1 MRGRVAE
8 PVLVVVAALAAALA
22 GAGWLAHRVGMPPAL
37 GYLAVGIAISPALA
51 GRIGIPFDA
60 ITASAHVAVLILLFF
75 IGLELDLKRLQQV
88 IRETLGATVLNI
100 AVPAVLVTGLASALG
115 WGLVQALALG
125 ITVSVSSTIFGERLS
140 SLPGFSQAS
149 RRRMLGI
156 LLGEDVGAGALL
168 ALLVLLG
175 GSASGGGWLAPLATT
190 ARLLFLLVLMTSA
203 ALLLVP
209 RLLDAIARSRVP
221 ELLVLVGVVVVVAFG
236 ALGAWAGSA
245 ELGALVAGVAA
256 AEAGGRFTLRG
267 SLSPLRDVGL
277 AIFFVGSGMS
287 VDANLVADEWLLS
300 VLVAGTFLFAMLA
313 VNVPG
318 ALASGQPPPDALR
331 TALGLATIGEF
342 SLILMAAS
350 IENGVAH
357 PAMPGV
363 VVGSMVLLL
372 AVVPLL
378 LRAVPLLLRL
388 GGRLPRR
395 VRQAV
400 NLMVQAQRKRPERRG
415 SVAERRNAIF
425 LLSANLILLLAWAS
439 LAAALGPRVVTRFTP
454 AYGILVPILVFAV
467 ALAVAAPLVQRAY
480 RAYRDLVWLL
490 VGLRPGESSLDG
502 AGRVRARLVDAWVAA
517 TTVLLLV
524 PVALVVPSTLPVLV
538 GGVLVA
544 VGIIAV
550 AWRRLTRFQ
559 RALESTVTRVL
570 GHDPKTALLLDQVL
584 ARYPW
589 GVRFAA
595 GTVAPDS
602 PVAGR
607 TIAESR
613 FPELTG
619 ALVAVLERGGR
630 ETVNPPA
637 GTRLLAG
644 DSVVLMG
651 TPEELNKAEALL
663 LAHGEALRSSA
674 QSKLAEIVEVPVE
687 PGSALVDRTLG
698 QVDLR
703 GQTGALVVGLWH
715 HGAAHP
721 EPFRPDL
728 VVHADDHLILLG
740 SPLQVERAR
749 QAAARN
755 PAPSTPPDS
764 A

>member
-1 MRGRVAE
+1 MAE

-22 GAGWLAHRVGMPPAL
+22 LAGWLAHRLGMPPAL
-37 GYLAVGIAISPALA
+37 GYLAVGVAISPGLA
-51 GRIGIPFDA
+51 GRLGIPFDVV
-60 ITASAHVAVLILLFF
+60 TSSRHLAVLILLFF

-88 IRETLGATVLNI
+88 IRSTLGATVLNI
-100 AVPAVLVTGLASALG
+100 AAPAVLVTGLASALG
-115 WGLVQALALG
+115 WTLVEAMALG

-140 SLPGFSQAS
+140 TLPGFSQES

-168 ALLVLLG
+168 AILVLLG
-175 GSASGGGWLAPLATT
+175 GSAEGGGWLAPVGTI
-190 ARLLFLLVLMTSA
+190 ARLLFLLVLMTTA

-209 RLLDAIARSRVP
+209 RLLDAVARSRVP
-221 ELLVLVGVVVVVAFG
+221 ELLVLAGVVAVVAFG

-256 AEAGGRFTLRG
+256 AEAGARFALRG

-277 AIFFVGSGMS
+277 AIFFLGSGMS
-287 VDANLVADEWLLS
+287 VDATLVADGWLLS
-300 VLVAGTFLFAMLA
+300 VLVAGVYLFAMLA
-313 VNVPG
+313 VNIPG
-318 ALASGQPPPDALR
+318 ALAAGQGPADALR
-331 TALGLATIGEF
+331 TALGLSTIGEF
-342 SLILMAAS
+342 SLILMASAQD
-350 IENGVAH
+350 NGVAN
-357 PAMPGV
+357 PALPGV
-363 VVGSMVLLL
+363 VVGSMILLL

-378 LRAVPLLLRL
+378 LRSVPFLLRL
-388 GGRLPRR
+388 GQRLPRR
-395 VRQAV
+395 VRQTL
-400 NLMVQAQRKRPERRG
+400 NLLVMQRKKGTERKA
-415 SVAERRNAIF
+415 SAEERRNAVF
-425 LLSANLILLLAWAS
+425 LLAANLILLLAWAS
-439 LAAALGPRVVTRFTP
+439 MAAALGPRVVERFSP
-454 AYGILVPILVFAV
+454 DYGLLVPILVFAV
-467 ALAVAAPLVQRAY
+467 ALTVAAPLVQRAY

-524 PVALVVPSTLPVLV
+524 PVALVVPSTLPVLL
-538 GGVLVA
+538 GGALVA

-550 AWRRLTRFQ
+550 AWRRLSRFQ

-570 GHDPKTALLLDQVL
+570 GHDPKSSLLLDQVL

-595 GTVAPDS
+595 GTVASDS

-613 FPELTG
+613 IPELTG
-619 ALVAVLERGGR
+619 ALVAVLERGGK

-644 DSVVLMG
+644 DAVVLMG
-651 TPEELNKAEALL
+651 TPEELTKAEALL
-663 LAHGEALRSSA
+663 VAHGEALRTSA
-674 QSKLAEIVEVPVE
+674 QSKLAQIVEVPVE
-687 PGSALVDRTLG
+687 AGSSLVGRTLAH
-698 QVDLR
+698 VDLR

-728 VVHADDHLILLG
+728 VVHAEDHLILLG

-749 QAAARN
+749 AFAAGA
-755 PAPSTPPDS
+755 AGVGH
-764 A
+764 

>member
-1 MRGRVAE
+1 MAA
-8 PVLVVVAALAAALA
+8 PVLVIVAALAAALA
-22 GAGWLAHRVGMPPAL
+22 LAGWLAHRLGMPPSL

-60 ITASAHVAVLILLFF
+60 ITDSTHIAVLVLLFF

-88 IRETLGATVLNI
+88 IRSTAGTTLLNI

-115 WGLVQALALG
+115 WSLVEALALG
-125 ITVSVSSTIFGERLS
+125 ITVSVSSTIFGDRLS
-140 SLPGFSQAS
+140 SMPGFSQDS

-168 ALLVLLG
+168 AILVLLG
-175 GSASGGGWLAPLATT
+175 GSAAGGGWLAPLATMG
-190 ARLLFLLVLMTSA
+190 RLVFLLVLMTA
-203 ALLLVP
+203 GALLVVP
-209 RLLDAIARSRVP
+209 RMLDAVARTRVP
-221 ELLVLVGVVVVVAFG
+221 ELLVLAGALVIVAFG

-256 AEAGGRFTLRG
+256 AEAGARFSLRG
-267 SLSPLRDVGL
+267 SLAPLRDVGL
-277 AIFFVGSGMS
+277 AIFFLGSGMG
-287 VDANLVADEWLLS
+287 VDAALVADEWALA
-300 VLVAGTFLFAMLA
+300 VLVAGTFLFSMVV
-313 VNVPG
+313 VNVPTSI
-318 ALASGQPPPDALR
+318 AAGQSPADAVR
-331 TALGLATIGEF
+331 TALGLGTLGEF
-342 SLILMAAS
+342 SLILVAAAQA
-350 IENGVAH
+350 NGVGH
-357 PAMPGV
+357 PALAGV
-363 VVGSMVLLL
+363 VIGAMVLLL
-372 AVVPLL
+372 AVTPLL
-378 LRAVPLLLRL
+378 LQAVPLLVRL
-388 GGRLPRR
+388 GHRLPRGI
-395 VRQAV
+395 RQSMQ
-400 NLMVQAQRKRPERRG
+400 LLVQTQRKKPARSG
-415 SVAERRNAIF
+415 STVERRNASF
-425 LLSANLILLLAWAS
+425 LLASNLILLLAWAS
-439 LAAALGPRVVTRFTP
+439 LSAGLGPRIVDRFAP
-454 AYGILVPILVFAV
+454 DYGILVPILIFAV
-467 ALAVAAPLVQRAY
+467 AIAAAAPLVQRAY

-524 PVALVVPSTLPVLV
+524 PVALVVPSTLPVLL
-538 GGVLVA
+538 GGIFVA
-544 VGIIAV
+544 VAIIAV
-550 AWRRLTRFQ
+550 AWRRLSRFQ

-584 ARYPW
+584 QRYPW

-595 GTVAPDS
+595 GTVAAES

-607 TIAESR
+607 TISESR
-613 FPELTG
+613 LPELTG

-651 TPEELNKAEALL
+651 TPEELTKAEALL
-663 LAHGEALRSSA
+663 VAHGKALRTSA
-674 QSKLAEIVEVPVE
+674 QSRLAQIVEVPVE
-687 PGSALVDRTLG
+687 VGSPLVGRTLG
-698 QVDLR
+698 QSDLR

-740 SPLQVERAR
+740 SPLQVDRAR
-749 QAAARN
+749 HFASNGSSPPLADAA
-755 PAPSTPPDS
+755 
-764 A
+764 